1 MGSSDDKL
9 AARLN
14 IELAKPEPAEQFP
27 AEVAAKSR
35 KKLTEVWMT
44 RAAEVEAKKTAEIEA
59 YVEYHREHAM
69 SVLLAK
75 KAIIQGLLSE
85 MTVQDGK
92 GGVVL
97 DTKLMDT
104 KRLKLLQDY
113 IVQWENRGFGSFTHR
128 VERTEK
134 SDLLGDFLAMGNDDE

>member
-1 MGSSDDKL
+1 MATSDDKL

-14 IELAKPEPAEQFP
+14 VDISGDEPEKLPAT
-27 AEVAAKSR
+27 VAAKSR
-35 KKLTEVWMT
+35 KRLTEVWMT
-44 RAAEVEAKKTAEIEA
+44 KAAEAEAKKTAEIEA

-69 SVLLAK
+69 SLLLAK
-75 KAIIQGLLSE
+75 QAIIQGLLSE
-85 MTVQDGK
+85 MTVNDGE

-113 IVQWENRGFGSFTHR
+113 IVQWENRGYGSFTHR
-128 VERTEK
+128 VERTQK
-134 SDLLGDFLAMGNDDE
+134 SDLLSDFLAVGNDDE